1 MDNSTWKFPEEID
14 FCSVPQ
20 YLNRLERENKI
31 SNLVFDL
38 TETKKVH
45 SSFIG
50 FLIFVKNEVEE
61 RGGNL
66 LLNSSPSFQKTLM
79 MMNVYEYF
87 SFSNIITANPAE
99 HIYQQVH

>member
-20 YLNRLERENKI
+20 YISRLEREKLI

-38 TETKKVH
+38 TNTKKVH

-50 FLIFVKNEVEE
+50 FLIFVKNKVEE
-61 RGGNL
+61 NGGNL
-66 LLNSSPSFQKTLM
+66 TLKTSPSLQKTLM
-79 MMNVYEYF
+79 MMNVSEYF
-87 SFSNIITANPAE
+87 SFSSIINTNNAE
-99 HIYQQVH
+99 PLYQQVH